1 MDRKVIVM
9 GLHKSNLYEMSF
21 TKVHGT
27 DVVNLT
33 QSLKKDGAC
42 ELRHHWLGHLDV
54 KSVYALKSLVN
65 DMNLGKIPCP
75 TSSLICETCIAAK

>member
-1 MDRKVIVM
+1 MIVM
-9 GLHKSNLYEMSF
+9 GLRKNNLYEMNF

-27 DVVNLT
+27 DALNLT

-42 ELRHHWLGHLDV
+42 ELGHRRIGHLAV
-54 KSVYALKSLVN
+54 KSVHAFKSLVN
-65 DMNLGKIPCP
+65 DMNLGKIPCS